1 MTTLMRVSAARF
13 HALGTTG
20 GLCSGRGKGPSGH
33 SVCADRT
40 PLSFSY
46 MLTESLDV
54 VVHYSARTDRVLIFG
69 VYGPSVK

>member
-1 MTTLMRVSAARF
+1 MSDRSILIHRRAV
-13 HALGTTG
+13 LWQ
-20 GLCSGRGKGPSGH
+20 GKGPSGH
-33 SVCADRT
+33 SVDVDRT